1 MTGFEFMAVATTLGM
16 AAIGEVVA
24 LTAEYGPVLIDQVK
38 GWF

>member
-1 MTGFEFMAVATTLGM
+1 MTGFEFMAVATIGM